1 MQLPGRAFADACH
14 AGRFARCVLL
24 RLLAKGAHSS
34 SYGHFLV
41 RNKDGGLT
49 SFVDMG
55 VYTRNRCADTCMEG
69 AGTVRGDEKRRR
81 QACARAHEGL
91 PSTPAESHPYQ
102 PCSVTLL
109 VGGAA

>member
-1 MQLPGRAFADACH
+1 MQLPGRAFADGCH

-41 RNKDGGLT
+41 RNKDGALT

-55 VYTRNRCADTCMEG
+55 VYTRNRCADTGIDACRHG
-69 AGTVRGDEKRRR
+69 VRGREAPASGMREL
-81 QACARAHEGL
+81 AVHTGSESPL
-91 PSTPAESHPYQ
+91 PAMQ
-102 PCSVTLL
+102 RLCWSVEQHRP
-109 VGGAA
+109 